1 MAKGNGVRDEVKEQR
16 AKFKSLSFTKK
27 IGYIWEYYRL
37 PIFAVI
43 CAILVVASFVFA
55 YIRNNYDTV
64 CTIVSCDGYITG
76 HRTDEDALTTG
87 FTNYLGIDG
96 KKTQID
102 IDYSYNMQGDDLDGA
117 VTVSINKIY
126 ILANTGDM
134 DGFMANYE
142 NILYFCTDA
151 DTFFLDLREVL
162 TDEELD
168 YLSDYIIY
176 YTDANGENVPV
187 AVDISEAPE
196 ITATDLSIE
205 HPCYGI
211 VNTSPNYEN
220 AADFIRFVFDM

>member
-1 MAKGNGVRDEVKEQR
+1 MAKGNGVRDEIKEQR
-16 AKFKSLSFTKK
+16 AKFKDLKFPQKV
-27 IGYIWEYYRL
+27 GYIWTYYKL
-37 PIFAVI
+37 PIFSCI
-43 CAILVVASFVFA
+43 IAILVVLSFIFA

-64 CTIVSCDGYITG
+64 CTIISCDGYITG

-87 FTNYLGIDG
+87 FTKYLGIDG

-102 IDYSYNMQGDDLDGA
+102 IDYSYNFEGDDLDGA

-134 DGFMANYE
+134 DGLMANYDD
-142 NILYFCTDA
+142 ILYFCTNQ

-162 TDEELD
+162 TDEELE
-168 YLSDYIIY
+168 YLQDYIIY
-176 YTDANGENVPV
+176 YTDGNGNDIPV
-187 AVDISEAPE
+187 AIDVSESPV
-196 ITATDLSIE
+196 ITSTDLSTE

-220 AADFIRFVFDM
+220 AADFIRYLFNL